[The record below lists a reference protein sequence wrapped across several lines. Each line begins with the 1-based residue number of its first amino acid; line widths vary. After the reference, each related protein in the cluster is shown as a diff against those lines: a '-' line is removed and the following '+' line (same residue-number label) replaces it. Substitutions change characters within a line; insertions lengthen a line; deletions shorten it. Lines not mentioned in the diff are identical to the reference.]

1 MPREKAQAVTAAR
14 PKVPMR
20 RLGAHCLVVAMKRGN
35 ARGAKGVGHQRW
47 IGSTGVGSTGS
58 GRNLIINGRR
68 QPSHGG
74 TSRMMREYHVRIFE
88 GLGVTTQN
96 LTTTG
101 SASFF
106 DIFNNTGSTQTS
118 LQITFTGTL
127 FQGGACGGGGTG
139 IQGSGPKPTSGNAT
153 CTVSITP
160 TGASFQWNNINWGS
174 GQSFDFQI
182 ASFSNGDTGTFC
194 SVPGPVVG
202 GGLPGLVQPADVIA
216 WSLWRRAH
224 QAAAQKSHLKQKSQL

>member
-74 TSRMMREYHVRIFE
+74 TSRMMREYHVRICE
-88 GLGVTTQN
+88 GLGVQLPGSTRHSRPTQSARKRSHDRN
-96 LTTTG
+96 TLKADTILPPTCVAHVRHPCNRGVRPCQTMKIAHRRTTTCLG
-101 SASFF
+101 TKAS
-106 DIFNNTGSTQTS
+106 
-118 LQITFTGTL
+118 
-127 FQGGACGGGGTG
+127 
-139 IQGSGPKPTSGNAT
+139 
-153 CTVSITP
+153 
-160 TGASFQWNNINWGS
+160 
-174 GQSFDFQI
+174 
-182 ASFSNGDTGTFC
+182 
-194 SVPGPVVG
+194 
-202 GGLPGLVQPADVIA
+202 
-216 WSLWRRAH
+216 
-224 QAAAQKSHLKQKSQL
+224 

>member
-74 TSRMMREYHVRIFE
+74 TSRMMREYHVRICE
-88 GLGVTTQN
+88 GLGVQ
-96 LTTTG
+96 LP
-101 SASFF
+101 
-106 DIFNNTGSTQTS
+106 GSTRHS
-118 LQITFTGTL
+118 RRLDDVCWMSAYPPLADIMVAVAYGRD
-127 FQGGACGGGGTG
+127 
-139 IQGSGPKPTSGNAT
+139 GPKTDIAFIQSRCRRGRPAMAVARSQ
-153 CTVSITP
+153 VSLR
-160 TGASFQWNNINWGS
+160 SS
-174 GQSFDFQI
+174 D
-182 ASFSNGDTGTFC
+182 
-194 SVPGPVVG
+194 
-202 GGLPGLVQPADVIA
+202 
-216 WSLWRRAH
+216 
-224 QAAAQKSHLKQKSQL
+224 

>member
-74 TSRMMREYHVRIFE
+74 TSRMMREYHVRICE
-88 GLGVTTQN
+88 GLGVQLPGSTRQSRCFRPRRHRRAFPHFPESRPK
-96 LTTTG
+96 LATTG
-101 SASFF
+101 DPLCRPSAPCRHPRRRCQRS
-106 DIFNNTGSTQTS
+106 G
-118 LQITFTGTL
+118 LQKHRKPLRFK
-127 FQGGACGGGGTG
+127 GAINGRFAGKGKA
-139 IQGSGPKPTSGNAT
+139 IRREGPPTYL
-153 CTVSITP
+153 
-160 TGASFQWNNINWGS
+160 QH
-174 GQSFDFQI
+174 
-182 ASFSNGDTGTFC
+182 SNSDM
-194 SVPGPVVG
+194 PVRGMV
-202 GGLPGLVQPADVIA
+202 DN
-216 WSLWRRAH
+216 RT
-224 QAAAQKSHLKQKSQL
+224 KSEG